1 LKIALQYCVIT
12 VVLVLTYGIQQR
24 SMKMTRSE
32 LLRVLSRLT
41 HDTGVEY
48 WKVNEDIWDDNEMT
62 ITFTNLSQEST
73 EEVTSVVG
81 G

>member
-1 LKIALQYCVIT
+1 
-12 VVLVLTYGIQQR
+12 
-24 SMKMTRSE
+24 MTRSE
-32 LLRVLSRLT
+32 LLRTLNRLT

>member
-1 LKIALQYCVIT
+1 
-12 VVLVLTYGIQQR
+12 
-24 SMKMTRSE
+24 MTRSE